1 MRKALD
7 IMVLLFVLTTLAF
20 GLIGCDGNVDQA
32 KPEESEDVPQE
43 PTSLDVFVIEG
54 TTLKELT
61 DYGETLGS
69 IVLPDTITT
78 LGEYAFENCTNLIS
92 IKIPSSITE
101 IGKGAFQGCSGL
113 INITIP
119 DNVTKIGNWTFAD
132 CTSLTSVTIPDSVTV
147 IGREAFY
154 RCESLTS
161 ITIPSSVTEIGYEA
175 FWGCSNLTDIY
186 VNQSES
192 TLLDNA
198 DVPDECTIHWNSTES
213 GSV

>member
-43 PTSLDVFVIEG
+43 PTSLDAFVIEG

-101 IGKGAFQGCSGL
+101 IGKGAFQGC
-113 INITIP
+113 
-119 DNVTKIGNWTFAD
+119 
-132 CTSLTSVTIPDSVTV
+132 TS
-147 IGREAFY
+147 
-154 RCESLTS
+154 
-161 ITIPSSVTEIGYEA
+161 
-175 FWGCSNLTDIY
+175 LTDIY
-186 VNQSES
+186 VNQAES

-198 DVPDECTIHWNSTES
+198 SVPDGCKIHWNSTGSGS